1 MASSPALRG
10 GWGLDI
16 CEDSIDMTNAS
27 RSQPAAA
34 PQQLDASAPAA
45 VRPKLVYVLG
55 TGRSGST
62 ILGIALGNC
71 EGIFY
76 AGELHLWLGRAGKPP
91 LKGAERERFWDAVRE
106 QVTPGMSAAEVR
118 SLEQST
124 AVFDIRGR
132 RARRRLRKR
141 YREIAADLCQAVA
154 RTAGATHV
162 VDTSH
167 FPRRARQLQAL
178 DSIDLYVILLV
189 RDPQAV
195 VASYSRDDRDFPR
208 FNTVTTNLYMWLTHL
223 LSLFV
228 FLRHPRDR
236 RLLVHYES
244 FIEQPERVLGEIFA
258 TIDARVQVPDL
269 DAMQTGVAFQGNP
282 LLRSDVV
289 ALKRDL
295 NKPRSSRVTSV
306 LQLPWLAVCSL
317 LRPAAAS
324 AGTEPRASRDERTAE
339 PR

>member
-1 MASSPALRG
+1 
-10 GWGLDI
+10 
-16 CEDSIDMTNAS
+16 MTNAS
-27 RSQPAAA
+27 PSQPATA
-34 PQQLDASAPAA
+34 PQLDASAPAA
-45 VRPKLVYVLG
+45 ARPKLLYVLG

-91 LKGAERERFWDAVRE
+91 LKGAERERFWGAVRE
-106 QVTPGMSAAEVR
+106 QVTPAMSASEVR
-118 SLEQST
+118 SLEQSA
-124 AVFDIRGR
+124 AVFQLRGL

-141 YREIAADLCQAVA
+141 YREIAGELCRAVA
-154 RTAGATHV
+154 RTSGATHV

-178 DSIDLYVILLV
+178 GSIELYVILLV

-208 FNTVTTNLYMWLTHL
+208 FNALTTNLYMWLTHL

-236 RLLVHYES
+236 RLLLHYES
-244 FIEQPERVLGEIFA
+244 FIEEPERVLGEIFA
-258 TIDARVQVPDL
+258 MTGAPAQVPDL
-269 DAMQTGVAFQGNP
+269 DALLTGVAFQGNP

-289 ALKRDL
+289 ALNREL
-295 NKPRSSRVTSV
+295 RKPRSSLLTSV

-317 LRPAAAS
+317 LRPAVAS
-324 AGTEPRASRDERTAE
+324 GGEKARANRDERTAE